1 MIGALI
7 GDTITF
13 TIGRFFKKF
22 ALSWL
27 NKHPDKKKLAENLI
41 RQYGAFVIIFERF
54 IYGTHIPVMLIFG
67 MIGYSYIKFFIYEI
81 IGTFLWAITFTSI
94 GYFFGKKAIEFMI
107 VIQKDL
113 VGFLFLIL
121 IIILFI
127 KNKGN

>member
-1 MIGALI
+1 LILDFFSYPIHLLLNHGYIALFIWSIFEGEIGLMLAGWLVSQNKIFTYENIIIIAMIDALI

-54 IYGTHIPVMLIFG
+54 IYGTHIPVMLIF
-67 MIGYSYIKFFIYEI
+67 
-81 IGTFLWAITFTSI
+81 
-94 GYFFGKKAIEFMI
+94 
-107 VIQKDL
+107 
-113 VGFLFLIL
+113 
-121 IIILFI
+121 
-127 KNKGN
+127 